1 MPVSGA
7 APSLCPEQM
16 TDIGIY
22 WVFGLALILVIAS
35 RVWFRRNPLG
45 TAGRVVLLV
54 VVVAL
59 IVIPPAF
66 KGELEATHA
75 AAALAAV
82 VVLGTGILVL
92 RRNNRDSDPQ

>member
-35 RVWFRRNPLG
+35 RVWFRRHPLG
-45 TAGRVVLLV
+45 SVGRLVMSLV
-54 VVVAL
+54 VVGL
-59 IVIPPAF
+59 IVIPPAV
-66 KGELEATHA
+66 KGELEPVHIAGGVVA
-75 AAALAAV
+75 F
-82 VVLGTGILVL
+82 VVLGAGILAL
-92 RRNNRDSDPQ
+92 RRNNRHSDPQ

>member
-45 TAGRVVLLV
+45 TAGRIVLTFV
-54 VVVAL
+54 VVGL
-59 IVIPPAF
+59 IVIPPVVR
-66 KGELEATHA
+66 GEFQLTHA

-92 RRNNRDSDPQ
+92 RRNNRDSDPR